1 MGGSWGASTDL
12 AGGQRSAA
20 HQRGGGRAR
29 GGLDGL
35 EIGLEV
41 ELGVWVTTVVVMVG
55 VGVGV
60 LVKQSPVTVTGI
72 QLMFLASRVC
82 STVTVPWAA
91 EQEA

>member
-1 MGGSWGASTDL
+1 VPAPVWL
-12 AGGQRSAA
+12 E
-20 HQRGGGRAR
+20 AR
-29 GGLDGL
+29 GVLLTRGVETGREEDLMGL

-82 STVTVPWAA
+82 WTVTVPWAA